1 MFFHQQHTKLM
12 KKCYVS
18 VLISVVKLSFN
29 KICRIPVNLVP
40 AAAVIQEVRTF
51 YGIIRCKLWVG
62 IVILVN
68 QRAQLAK

>member
-1 MFFHQQHTKLM
+1 MQPKQRQEENLAM

-40 AAAVIQEVRTF
+40 AAA
-51 YGIIRCKLWVG
+51 
-62 IVILVN
+62 
-68 QRAQLAK
+68 AKQVV

>member
-1 MFFHQQHTKLM
+1 M

-40 AAAVIQEVRTF
+40 AAA
-51 YGIIRCKLWVG
+51 
-62 IVILVN
+62 
-68 QRAQLAK
+68 AKQVV

>member
-1 MFFHQQHTKLM
+1 MTHHLLEGKIEVFYAQLSRELM

-40 AAAVIQEVRTF
+40 AAA
-51 YGIIRCKLWVG
+51 
-62 IVILVN
+62 
-68 QRAQLAK
+68 AKQVV

>member
-1 MFFHQQHTKLM
+1 MLCVFLAHLPCIFSYRWMRSTSLSFVGQAPTNNRKLM

-40 AAAVIQEVRTF
+40 AAA
-51 YGIIRCKLWVG
+51 
-62 IVILVN
+62 
-68 QRAQLAK
+68 AKQVV

>member
-1 MFFHQQHTKLM
+1 MQVVSQLHMVSDKWFGPQAM

-40 AAAVIQEVRTF
+40 AAA
-51 YGIIRCKLWVG
+51 
-62 IVILVN
+62 
-68 QRAQLAK
+68 AKQVV